1 MLLWLICGALALAVL
16 VLLVR
21 LFLLR
26 RSLDE
31 IARQL
36 GERLTQDTNSPVF
49 LSTRDAH
56 ARRLAAELN
65 VHLKELRRQ
74 RQRFQQGDTELK
86 NAITN
91 ISHDLRTPLTAIRG
105 YLDLLAR
112 EDLPEN
118 IRRYLGLIENRAEAM
133 TQLTEELFRYS
144 LANCRQELKLEAV
157 DLRRCLEES
166 LVSFYAAMGQRG
178 IVPEISQPEGPVVRS
193 LDPAAVSR
201 IFGNIVSNA
210 LKYSDG
216 DFSAALDEWGTAVF
230 SNSAPWTRCLPTGSL
245 TGSTLWR
252 PAGAQPD
259 WVFPSPGCSPSAWA
273 GPFRRNI
280 WRSGSISP
288 SPFPRRGPLYNL
300 PLKVLGFP
308 RESEDLLFICRYFA

>member
-1 MLLWLICGALALAVL
+1 MLPWLICGALALAVL

-36 GERLTQDTNSPVF
+36 GERLTQDTNSPIF

-65 VHLKELRRQ
+65 IHLKELRRQ

-91 ISHDLRTPLTAIRG
+91 ISHDLRTPLTAIQG
-105 YLDLLAR
+105 YLDLLER
-112 EDLPEN
+112 EEAFSPN
-118 IRRYLGLIENRAEAM
+118 TRRYLDSIQNRMEAM
-133 TQLTEELFRYS
+133 TRLTEELFRYS
-144 LANCRQELKLEAV
+144 LAADLPELKLEPV

-166 LVSFYAAMGQRG
+166 LVSFYAAMVQRG
-178 IVPEISQPEGPVVRS
+178 ITPEISMPEGAVVRA
-193 LDPAAVSR
+193 LDSSAVSR
-201 IFGNIVSNA
+201 IFGNIISNA

-216 DFSAALDEWGTAVF
+216 DFSVALDRDGTAIF
-230 SNSAPWTRCLPTGSL
+230 SNAAHALDPVVTAQLFDRFYTVETGR
-245 TGSTLWR
+245 GSTGLGLSIAR
-252 PAGAQPD
+252 LLTERMGGTIQAEYREGRLLIT
-259 WVFPSPGCSPSAWA
+259 VRFP
-273 GPFRRNI
+273 
-280 WRSGSISP
+280 
-288 SPFPRRGPLYNL
+288 
-300 PLKVLGFP
+300 
-308 RESEDLLFICRYFA
+308 

>member
-1 MLLWLICGALALAVL
+1 MLPWLICGALALAVL

-193 LDPAAVSR
+193 LDSAAVSR

-216 DFSAALDEWGTAVF
+216 DFSAALDERGTAVF
-230 SNSAPWTRCLPTGSL
+230 SNSARALDPVSADRLFDRFYTVETGR
-245 TGSTLWR
+245 GSTGLGLSIAR
-252 PAGAQPD
+252 LLTERMGGTIQAEYLEERLYITVAFPQTGPA
-259 WVFPSPGCSPSAWA
+259 V
-273 GPFRRNI
+273 
-280 WRSGSISP
+280 
-288 SPFPRRGPLYNL
+288 
-300 PLKVLGFP
+300 
-308 RESEDLLFICRYFA
+308 

>member
-1 MLLWLICGALALAVL
+1 MLPWLICGALALAVL

-36 GERLTQDTNSPVF
+36 GERLTQDTNSPIF

-65 VHLKELRRQ
+65 IHLKELRRQ

-91 ISHDLRTPLTAIRG
+91 ISHDLRTPLTAIQG
-105 YLDLLAR
+105 YLDLLER
-112 EDLPEN
+112 EEAFSPN
-118 IRRYLGLIENRAEAM
+118 TRRYLDSIQNRMEAM
-133 TQLTEELFRYS
+133 TRLTEELFRYS
-144 LANCRQELKLEAV
+144 LAADLPELKLEPV

-166 LVSFYAAMGQRG
+166 LVSFYAAMTQRG
-178 IVPEISQPEGPVVRS
+178 ITPNISLPNTPVVRV
-193 LDPAAVSR
+193 LDSSAVSR
-201 IFGNIVSNA
+201 IFGNIISNA

-216 DFSAALDEWGTAVF
+216 DFSAALDSRGTVAF
-230 SNSAPWTRCLPTGSL
+230 FNSARGLDPVSAGKLFDRFYTVETGQ
-245 TGSTLWR
+245 GSTGLGLSIAR
-252 PAGAQPD
+252 LLTERLGGTIQAEYREERLYLTVSFPNPD
-259 WVFPSPGCSPSAWA
+259 H
-273 GPFRRNI
+273 
-280 WRSGSISP
+280 
-288 SPFPRRGPLYNL
+288 PL
-300 PLKVLGFP
+300 
-308 RESEDLLFICRYFA
+308 